1 MKRREF
7 LKLSATVAGAAVTIY
22 LPSGW
27 TPAKAAAKWKVG
39 FSQCTTLEPWRVQ
52 FNKDIQAEAKNHPDV
67 ELVITDGQ
75 DKTEKQVADCDNLI
89 VQQVNVL
96 LISPKESAGLT
107 GVVEKAIDAKIPV
120 IVLDRNVDTKR
131 ITQFIGGDNVAIGRA
146 AGEHAV
152 KLLGGA
158 GKAQG
163 NVVEIWG
170 GMGTQP
176 AHDRHDGFHA
186 FTDKEPGIKYL
197 LNNQSGDWKQDQA
210 YNIMTT
216 ALRNNEKI
224 DLIYGHN
231 DPMAYGAYLAAKDA
245 GRDKDIKFILG
256 IDGLPDEGVTWVS
269 KGQLAATFLY
279 ATPGAEGLRQAVKL
293 LKGEKLEPVI
303 TLPTMLIIK
312 ENAPEILKKNGLL

>member
-303 TLPTMLIIK
+303 TLPTMLITK